1 MSIIFCIFAKIM
13 NKKIRFIVL
22 LAGLCCFWL
31 ISCAPKTPDE
41 VQIVIL
47 SFNDT
52 HGDFENLP
60 QLSAFVKE
68 TKNTYKNVIV
78 ADAGDRFTGNPYNDF
93 YEKKQFPAVDLLNH
107 IGVDVAVVGNHE
119 FDYGIELL
127 NERIKEFNGVEI
139 SANIELKSSGL
150 TGIKPY
156 YIIKKEGIKIAFLGL
171 TNVEKRT
178 GKPAALLE
186 RVANIRFYDPIET
199 AMKHRF
205 LGKKAHVF
213 VALTHL
219 GITEDLILADSMPE
233 LDLIIGGHSHTL
245 LKEPLIQN
253 SVMITHAG
261 HNVSHVAKTTILLK
275 KGVVSQITNEMIS
288 LDSWSGSID
297 SNIVAK
303 ILKYEDNSY
312 LKEPFVSLQHDIS
325 NHQRL
330 GYAIADA
337 ALMLPDAD
345 FSVVNCPGVRA
356 DYLTAGPVTYADI
369 LRVFPFNNDLVIVEL
384 TSAEIRKLIEA
395 EFTEKRR
402 CLIFPAGFE
411 YAVQRVSGGDIKVVE
426 LKYPNGENL
435 DETKTY
441 RVAVNNYVF
450 TKYLIDHADL
460 ADYTGVFMVDN
471 IVDYFRNNPNMDYRN
486 VRTRAKYVT
495 DKSEINH

>member
-1 MSIIFCIFAKIM
+1 M
-13 NKKIRFIVL
+13 NKKNRFIIL

-31 ISCAPKTPDE
+31 ISCAPKTLEE
-41 VQIVIL
+41 VEIVIL

-60 QLSAFVKE
+60 ELSAFVKE
-68 TKNTYKNVIV
+68 IKATHKNVIV

-107 IGVDVAVVGNHE
+107 IGVDVAVIGNHE
-119 FDYGIELL
+119 FDYGVELL
-127 NERIKEFNGVEI
+127 NERMKDFNGVEI
-139 SANIELKSSGL
+139 SANIKLKGSGL
-150 TGIKPY
+150 IGIKPY
-156 YIIKKEGIKIAFLGL
+156 HIIKKEGIKIAFLGL

-178 GKPAALLE
+178 EKPAALLE
-186 RVANIRFYDPIET
+186 RVAGIRFYDPIQT

-205 LGKKAHVF
+205 LRKKAHVF
-213 VALTHL
+213 VGLTHI
-219 GITEDLILADSMPE
+219 GITEDLILADSVPE

-245 LKEPLIQN
+245 LKEPLIRN
-253 SVMITHAG
+253 GVTITHAG
-261 HNVSHVAKTTILLK
+261 NNVSHVGKTTILLK
-275 KGVVSQITNEMIS
+275 KGVVSRITNEMIN
-288 LDSWSGSID
+288 LDQETWSGLID
-297 SNIVAK
+297 SVIVEK
-303 ILKYEDNSY
+303 IRKYEDNSY
-312 LKEPFVSLQHDIS
+312 LKEPFVTLQHDIP

-337 ALMLPDAD
+337 ALMLPDVD

-356 DYLTAGPVTYADI
+356 DYLTAGPVTYADV
-369 LRVFPFNNDLVIVEL
+369 LRVFPFNNDLVVVEL
-384 TSAEIRKLIEA
+384 TPAEIRKLIED

-402 CLIFPAGFE
+402 CLIFPAGFQ
-411 YAVQRVSGGDIKVVE
+411 YVVQRVSGGNIEVVQ
-426 LKYPNGENL
+426 LTCLNGENL

-450 TKYLIDHADL
+450 TKYLINHADK

-486 VRTRAKYVT
+486 VRTRAKYIT
-495 DKSEINH
+495 DNSEINY